1 MPELLVDSYCEDA
14 NKNLEATKSSENL
27 HGENLGQLPDIANE
41 LAATFLATMHTEF
54 AEDEEDELAATFL
67 ATMHTEFTEN
77 EEDEL
82 AATFLATMHIEFTE
96 NEEDELAAIF
106 LATMH
111 TEFIE
116 NVPDIVNL
124 GSSYFCVLECTVDC
138 LNEVP
143 TSSDSS

>member
-82 AATFLATMHIEFTE
+82 AA
-96 NEEDELAAIF
+96 IF